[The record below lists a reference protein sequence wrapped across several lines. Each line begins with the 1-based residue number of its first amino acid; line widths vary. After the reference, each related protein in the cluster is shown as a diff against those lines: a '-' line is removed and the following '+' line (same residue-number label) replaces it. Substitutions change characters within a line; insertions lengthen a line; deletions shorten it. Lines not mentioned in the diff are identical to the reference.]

1 MNHLD
6 HYIERI
12 SKLKPELEQR
22 FGVNSIGL
30 FGSVVRS
37 DFSNQT
43 SDIDIVVDFNRPVG
57 IEFIELGDYLEN
69 NLNRKVDLL
78 SRNGI
83 KPQYL
88 KSIESEIVYV

>member
-6 HYIERI
+6 RYIETI
-12 SKLKPELEQR
+12 AKLKPELEQR

-30 FGSVVRS
+30 FGSVVRP
-37 DFSNQT
+37 DFSQEK
-43 SDIDIVVDFNRPVG
+43 SDIDIVVDFNKPIG
-57 IEFIELGDYLEN
+57 IEFIELGDYLED

-88 KSIESEIVYV
+88 KSIEAEIVYV

>member
-83 KPQYL
+83 KPQYF

>member
-6 HYIERI
+6 HYIDTI

-83 KPQYL
+83 KPQYF